1 MYCMTLLSLASWFSC
16 SFQRL
21 LLSVA
26 ILALLNA
33 AAPAQEPAESP
44 EVQAA
49 VVQPVINDGV
59 AVGSERTDSPRL
71 TISTFLQL
79 RAQLKGAVA
88 AYKQERD
95 SERAERVSD
104 LLDRLNSLIDLS
116 QVPAAVRRDLGIET
130 TGYLLDIFGRVA
142 PPNLDDLPD
151 ASAFADSGPAKYSI
165 PNTPLD
171 IVRVNEG
178 SRQGEFL
185 FSQRTVEVAPGFY
198 RKIGRLPLQSALPIG
213 SWSQFLINSTGP
225 LIPVALVSAIPNSL
239 KKTFL
244 DTPIWKII
252 ATVATMVLAG
262 ALLVLWHRAAATRSP
277 KNRIAYLLF
286 RMLSPIAIIVIALVL
301 RDFFD
306 VQVNTAGRFSR
317 IVDFG
322 LTALIYLAW
331 AWIFWL
337 AALAF
342 FEAVV
347 LDPKFPDESLD
358 ANMLRLIA
366 QIVGII
372 GGIMLLAYGAQEL
385 GLPVLS
391 LLAGLGIGGLAIA
404 LAIRP
409 TLENL
414 IGGFILYLD
423 KPVRVGDFC
432 NFGDH
437 SGYVE
442 KIGVRSTQVRGLDR
456 TLISVPNAQ
465 FADMQIVNWARCDLM
480 LIDQKI
486 GLRYET
492 DADQLRYVLA
502 KMREMFHGHP
512 RIDSETVRVRFA
524 GYGASSLDIDIRV
537 YAKTREFNDFY
548 AIKED
553 VLLRIDDIVQQSGT
567 SFAFPSQ
574 TVYLGKDEGLDAE
587 LGDKAKQEVAV
598 WRRTSQ
604 LPFPRFSA
612 SKLEQLDE
620 KLSYPPRGSPD
631 FAATEEE
638 LAEGGETLSAK
649 PLQDESSE
657 PERNSDSD
665 GTKGK

>member
-1 MYCMTLLSLASWFSC
+1 MTLLSLASCFSC

-33 AAPAQEPAESP
+33 AAPAQEPADSP
-44 EVQAA
+44 EVPG
-49 VVQPVINDGV
+49 VGVKPVFDGMV

-71 TISTFLQL
+71 TMSTFLQL
-79 RAQLKGAVA
+79 RAQLESAVA
-88 AYKQERD
+88 AYQQERD
-95 SERAERVSD
+95 SEHVERVTD
-104 LLDRLNSLIDLS
+104 LLDRFNSLIDLS
-116 QVPAAVRRDLGIET
+116 QVPAAIRRDIGIET
-130 TGYLLDIFGRVA
+130 TAYLLDIFGRVA
-142 PPNLDDLPD
+142 LPNLDDAPET
-151 ASAFADSGPAKYSI
+151 SAFAASGPEKYSI
-165 PNTPLD
+165 PNTPFDL
-171 IVRVNEG
+171 VRVSEG
-178 SRQGEFL
+178 ARQGEFL
-185 FSQRTVEVAPGFY
+185 FSQRTVEVAPQFY
-198 RKIGRLPLQSALPIG
+198 RRVGRLPLQSSLPIG
-213 SWSQFLINSTGP
+213 SWSQLLINATGP
-225 LIPVALVSAIPNSL
+225 MIPSALVSAMPNSL
-239 KKTFL
+239 KTTFL

-252 ATVATMVLAG
+252 AAVATMVLAG
-262 ALLVLWHRAAATRSP
+262 VLLVVWHRAAATLSP
-277 KNRIAYLLF
+277 NSRIAYLLF
-286 RMLSPIAIIVIALVL
+286 RMLSPIAIIVMALVL
-301 RDFFD
+301 RDFLD
-306 VQVNTAGRFSR
+306 IQINTAGRFSR

-372 GGIMLLAYGAQEL
+372 GGIMLLAYGAQQL

-414 IGGFILYLD
+414 IGGFMLYLD

-437 SGYVE
+437 SGNVE

-456 TLISVPNAQ
+456 TLISIPNAQ
-465 FADMQIVNWARCDLM
+465 FADMQIVNWARCDQM
-480 LIDQKI
+480 LINQTI

-492 DADQLRYVLA
+492 TADQLRYVLA

-537 YAKTREFNDFY
+537 YAKTREWNDFY

-553 VLLRIDDIVQQSGT
+553 VLLRIDDIVEQSGT

-587 LGDKAKQEVAV
+587 LGDKAKQEVAL

-612 SKLEQLDE
+612 SKLKQFDD

-631 FAATEEE
+631 FNATEEE

-649 PLQDESSE
+649 LLQDESSE

-665 GTKGK
+665 GTRGK